1 VSITIINRD
10 NELGLTQKKLE
21 GLKKYSEIIQYG
33 RKHPAWFAETF
44 LGVTFMDYQKY
55 AFMASWDKQFALWLM
70 SRNGGKSTL
79 SAPFV
84 MTKMMLYP
92 NFASYILSLTA
103 MQSQDTFLKM
113 ESIAKRQIESF
124 AGLTDIFIGEV
135 VSAANHDGFIHHPQ
149 GFRCK
154 LYNGSFV
161 QTVSGDSDNSRG
173 KRSNLNLYDESGFL

>member
-1 VSITIINRD
+1 MSITIINRD

-33 RKHPAWFAETF
+33 RKNPTWFAETF

-55 AFMASWDKQFALWLM
+55 TFMSSWDKQFALWLM

-103 MQSQDTFLKM
+103 MQSQDTFL
-113 ESIAKRQIESF
+113 R
-124 AGLTDIFIGEV
+124 
-135 VSAANHDGFIHHPQ
+135 
-149 GFRCK
+149 
-154 LYNGSFV
+154 
-161 QTVSGDSDNSRG
+161 
-173 KRSNLNLYDESGFL
+173 

>member
-1 VSITIINRD
+1 
-10 NELGLTQKKLE
+10 
-21 GLKKYSEIIQYG
+21 
-33 RKHPAWFAETF
+33 
-44 LGVTFMDYQKY
+44 
-55 AFMASWDKQFALWLM
+55 
-70 SRNGGKSTL
+70 
-79 SAPFV
+79 
-84 MTKMMLYP
+84 MTKLMLYP

-113 ESIAKRQIESF
+113 ESIAKQQIESF

-173 KRSNLNLYDESGFL
+173 KILPGYIEIYSCNRERNWKAEMLIRVEGLF

>member
-1 VSITIINRD
+1 MS
-10 NELGLTQKKLE
+10 
-21 GLKKYSEIIQYG
+21 
-33 RKHPAWFAETF
+33 
-44 LGVTFMDYQKY
+44 
-55 AFMASWDKQFALWLM
+55 SWDKQFSLWLM

-84 MTKMMLYP
+84 MTKLMLYP

-113 ESIAKRQIESF
+113 ESIAKQQIESF

-135 VSAANHDGFIHHPQ
+135 VSSSNHDGFVHHPQ

-173 KRSNLNLYDESGFL
+173 KIA

>member
-1 VSITIINRD
+1 MSITIISRD
-10 NELGLTQKKLE
+10 SELGLTQKKLE
-21 GLKKYSEIIQYG
+21 SYKKYSEIIQWG
-33 RKHPAWFAETF
+33 RKNPALFAETF
-44 LGVTFMDYQKY
+44 LGVSFMDYQWQKY
-55 AFMASWDKQFALWLM
+55 VFQSSWDKQFALWLM

-84 MTKMMLYP
+84 MSKMMLYP

-113 ESIAKRQIESF
+113 EQIAKRQIESF
-124 AGLTDIFIGEV
+124 VGLNDIFIGEV
-135 VSAANHDGFIHHPQ
+135 VSSSNHDGFVHHPQ

-161 QTVSGDSDNSRG
+161 QTVSGDSDTSRG
-173 KRSNLNLYDESGFL
+173 ENKLN